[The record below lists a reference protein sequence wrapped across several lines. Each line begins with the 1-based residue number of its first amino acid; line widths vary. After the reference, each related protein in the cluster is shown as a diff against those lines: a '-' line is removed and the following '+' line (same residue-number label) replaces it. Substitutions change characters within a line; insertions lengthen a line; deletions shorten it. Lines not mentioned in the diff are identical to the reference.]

1 MEQTGD
7 HWAPTLNAV
16 LQLIKSRPENIV
28 DDTSIEK
35 LLTHLEHT
43 VQDEDGRIA
52 MLKSET
58 GVLEFLAVPPE
69 SLFSNVIAGNFALRL
84 GGMLG
89 GCSQNICDLL
99 IENGSLKN
107 LFGYLASDENGA
119 IKNAAM
125 RYSLYEGLQM
135 LLGNAHGYGWI
146 MSQGVLSSKIHFVSV
161 PKNVFWSLILEAT

>member
-1 MEQTGD
+1 MEQAGD

-16 LQLIKSRPENIV
+16 FQLIKSRPENIV

-35 LLTHLEHT
+35 LLTHLENT
-43 VQDEDGRIA
+43 VQDEEGRIA
-52 MLKSET
+52 LLKSET
-58 GVLEFLAVPPE
+58 GVSEFLAAPPE
-69 SLFSNVIAGNFALRL
+69 SLLSNAISGNFALRL

-89 GCSQNICDLL
+89 GCSQDICDLL

-107 LFGYLASDENGA
+107 LFGYLASDKNGA

-125 RYSLYEGLQM
+125 RYSFYEGLQM

-146 MSQGVLSSKIHFVSV
+146 MSQGVLSTKNKLCFCA
-161 PKNVFWSLILEAT
+161 KNV